1 MKNHKKYFKTNNSRN
16 KLFGPFSIRMTIIDH
31 VEARLNYCNHIKIEI
46 FVKCN
51 CKMFTFKILL
61 TKFHFMLIWFKATN
75 SFVTKR
81 NKFNFAFTFFRI
93 HVWLAIKQ
101 ATNYWSEVH
110 VEQPQFLV
118 DLNGDLFDEFTI
130 KAL

>member
-1 MKNHKKYFKTNNSRN
+1 
-16 KLFGPFSIRMTIIDH
+16 
-31 VEARLNYCNHIKIEI
+31 
-46 FVKCN
+46 
-51 CKMFTFKILL
+51 MFTFEILL

-81 NKFNFAFTFFRI
+81 NKLNFAFTLFRI
-93 HVWLAIKQ
+93 YVWLAFKQ
-101 ATNYWSEVH
+101 ATNNWSEVH

-118 DLNGDLFDEFTI
+118 DLNDDLFDEFTI